1 MDKVIKINS
10 VTAPPFT
17 ASQNLVRF
25 QFGGGDVYN
34 LRDSYIHL
42 NVTFDVEG
50 EAGGVY
56 IPDLE
61 WSSANAVK
69 PLPQNISFV
78 RNAFMN
84 TARKG
89 MVESLSRVDLMKTNL
104 HNYTKS
110 QRELYSEGYLRCSA
124 LQDPINGHHNSIY
137 RQINKEGTLKSRVV
151 NSVPIQIRLGD
162 IFDFCNTPEFDTAKA
177 GDATI
182 ECELNIDKFAPVQ
195 RYYDAPEV
203 PCEDVPDP
211 GAGGSTPTTV
221 TLTNKINDLSQ
232 MPLFVGQVA
241 QISAGGNGGA
251 ADVDVTRI
259 ITGINRDRATNVVTL
274 TFNSAWGT
282 LASGQ
287 SYDGVNVNQV
297 SWTGVNVT
305 YDSAEV
311 VLKTVARPQGLD
323 SIFYHTFST
332 EETNGNQLTNFQ
344 RQFQVEPESDNVM
357 ILFPDAENGLI
368 STNTDITSYRLRL
381 NNENLTS
388 EPVTVRSPLYFDR
401 VAMMI
406 DGMGEDLRNLQE
418 NPGATR
424 DTAGALAWNSVY
436 TRPALGITTAG
447 NPLFS
452 SDRTKLLQ
460 VNISAGGT
468 GVKELVLIKT
478 LPRIFEY

>member
-34 LRDSYIHL
+34 LRDSYMHL
-42 NVTFDVEG
+42 NVTFDVTG

-61 WSSANAVK
+61 WSSANAIK
-69 PLPQNISFV
+69 PLPQNVSFV

-137 RQINKEGTLKSRVV
+137 RQINKEGILKSRVV

-162 IFDFCNTPEFDTAKA
+162 IFDFCNAPEFDTNKA

-182 ECELNIDKFAPVQ
+182 ECELNIDKFAAVQ
-195 RYYDAPEV
+195 RYLGTSSEG
-203 PCEDVPDP
+203 EDVPDP
-211 GAGGSTPTTV
+211 GAPGSTPTTI
-221 TLTNKINDLSQ
+221 TGKDKINDLSQ
-232 MPLFVGQVA
+232 MPFYVSQVV
-241 QISAGGNGGA
+241 QITATGGGGV
-251 ADVDVTRI
+251 ADVDETRI
-259 ITGINRDRATNVVTL
+259 ITGINRDRATNVVTF

-282 LASGQ
+282 LASGE
-287 SYDGVNVNQV
+287 SYSAVVVAQKA
-297 SWTGVNVT
+297 WTSVNVT

-388 EPVTVRSPLYFDR
+388 EPVAVRSPLYFDR

-424 DTAGALAWNSVY
+424 STGGALAWNSVY
-436 TRPALGITTAG
+436 TRPVLGITTAG

-468 GVKELVLIKT
+468 GVKEMTLFKT
-478 LPRIFEY
+478 LPRVFEY